1 MRIVSESIFRELCAR
16 GGLLAHWTSNK
27 HRSRTNPYTTKN
39 ENQVTAVIDCDVLG
53 AKPVDPTARDVPK
66 QLFCIVFEVP
76 LVVVAVRAP

>member
-1 MRIVSESIFRELCAR
+1 MSESIFREPCAR
-16 GGLLAHWTSNK
+16 GGLLVHWTSNK

-39 ENQVTAVIDCDVLG
+39 NQVTTVIDCDVLG
-53 AKPVDPTARDVPK
+53 VKPVGSTARDVPK